1 ASTTAPSVF
10 PLAPSCGSTSG
21 STVALACLVSGY
33 FPEPVT
39 VSWNSGS
46 LTSGVHTFPSV
57 LQSSGL
63 YSLSSMVTVPSSRW
77 PSETFTCNVVHP
89 ASNTKVD
96 KPGETSGLR
105 EGSTRGQARS
115 AVPPGPMSPGRPR
128 SAPQEDGVHP
138 VPEPLGGPS
147 VLIFPPKPKDILRIT
162 RTPEVTCVVLDLG
175 REDPEVQI
183 SWFVDGK
190 EVHTAKTQSREQQ
203 FNGTYRVVS
212 VLPIE
217 HQDWL
222 TGKEFKCRVNHIDL
236 PSPIERTISKA
247 RGGQQGRGPSV
258 YVLPPSPKEL
268 SSSDTVSVTCL
279 IKDFYP
285 PDIDV
290 EWQSNGQQEPERKH
304 RMTPPQLDEDG
315 SYFLYSKLSVDK
327 SRWQQGD
334 PFTCAVMHETL
345 QNHYTDLSLS
355 HSPGK

>member
-1 ASTTAPSVF
+1 
-10 PLAPSCGSTSG
+10 
-21 STVALACLVSGY
+21 
-33 FPEPVT
+33 
-39 VSWNSGS
+39 
-46 LTSGVHTFPSV
+46 
-57 LQSSGL
+57 
-63 YSLSSMVTVPSSRW
+63 MVTVPSSRW
-77 PSETFTCNVVHP
+77 PSETFTCNVAHP

-96 KPGETSGLR
+96 KPVVNECRCS
-105 EGSTRGQARS
+105 EI
-115 AVPPGPMSPGRPR
+115 PPC
-128 SAPQEDGVHP
+128 P

-190 EVHTAKTQSREQQ
+190 QVHAAKTQPREQQ
-203 FNGTYRVVS
+203 LNSTYRVVS

-222 TGKEFKCRVNHIDL
+222 TGKQFTCRVNHIGL

-247 RGGQQGRGPSV
+247 RGRAHKPSV
-258 YVLPPSPKEL
+258 YVLPPSQREL
-268 SSSDTVSVTCL
+268 SSSDTVSITCL
-279 IKDFYP
+279 VKDFYP
-285 PDIDV
+285 PEIDV

-327 SRWQQGD
+327 SRWQGGD
-334 PFTCAVMHETL
+334 PFTCVVMHETL

-355 HSPGK
+355 HSPELILDDSCAEDQDGELDGLWTTITIFITLFLLSVCYSATVTLFKVKWIFSSVVELKRSIIPDYRNMIGQGA